1 MTHKEKVERVIMKI
15 TSALVDML
23 MKLDPEKFKE
33 YVVYEKGEINISG
46 GTKRNLRN
54 VGCIFIMVP

>member
-1 MTHKEKVERVIMKI
+1 MKI

-33 YVVYEKGEINISG
+33 YVVYEKGKINISG

>member
-1 MTHKEKVERVIMKI
+1 MKI

-33 YVVYEKGEINISG
+33 YVVYEKVEN
-46 GTKRNLRN
+46 
-54 VGCIFIMVP
+54 